1 MFELLEYAVNIAGDI
16 AFLVLVPV
24 EREAAVEGAGPFD
37 GETVVGLEGVDE
49 VLSIGF
55 GEIFDAEVVDTEDE
69 GGAYGLLTPK
79 AWSE

>member
-24 EREAAVEGAGPFD
+24 ERKAAVD